1 MVKDK
6 VTTTSSSVETTQEIS
21 STRESKL
28 SSPDKTDHTSMTR
41 GEGLSDTL
49 DDARESESNTSL
61 IAGLTAALVVICAI
75 LAITLFCFHKKR

>member
-6 VTTTSSSVETTQEIS
+6 VTTTSSSVETTIS
-21 STRESKL
+21 STRGSKL

-49 DDARESESNTSL
+49 DDGRESESNTSL

>member
-6 VTTTSSSVETTQEIS
+6 VTTTSSSEETAQEIS

-28 SSPDKTDHTSMTR
+28 GYQEKTDPTSMTR

-49 DDARESESNTSL
+49 DDGRESESNISL
-61 IAGLTAALVVICAI
+61 IAGLIAALVVICAI
-75 LAITLFCFHKKR
+75 LAIALFYFHRKR